1 MPFSEMAPKCLVH
14 ALWAWRSP
22 GKEVL
27 LPKVL
32 SGVWGETSTDP
43 RGEPQ
48 YRGCQTQVPL
58 IFETL
63 KMILKSNLLG
73 SVLLKQHKFIRVYRR
88 DSPDDPVVKNI
99 TDLIYIQLLEV

>member
-1 MPFSEMAPKCLVH
+1 MSCSRSVGLEISREGASAPQG
-14 ALWAWRSP
+14 ALR
-22 GKEVL
+22 GL
-27 LPKVL
+27 
-32 SGVWGETSTDP
+32 GETSTDP